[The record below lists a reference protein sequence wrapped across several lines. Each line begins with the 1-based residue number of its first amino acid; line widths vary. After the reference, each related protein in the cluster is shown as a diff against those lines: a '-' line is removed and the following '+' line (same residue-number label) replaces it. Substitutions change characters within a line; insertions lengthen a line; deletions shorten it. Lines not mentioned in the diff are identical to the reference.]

1 MFNTII
7 KTFINFVA
15 IFVLFLLG
23 FSFSF
28 FMLVQNQVPFN
39 TIGKSFAKSL
49 VMMIGE
55 FEYEG
60 IFEYFDESCDSD
72 SVGAECDYNNF
83 NFYHQT
89 MYVMFVLFAI
99 TVTIIISNMLVGLA
113 VDDIKAVQE
122 TAVLKRQALK
132 IKLALESIYKMPNR
146 WRHKWLPTKD
156 DRKSGSCE
164 IALNRNS
171 TNGFAT
177 RFQNWLDPESYI
189 SRQKVTTIKHR

>member
-1 MFNTII
+1 M
-7 KTFINFVA
+7 
-15 IFVLFLLG
+15 
-23 FSFSF
+23 
-28 FMLVQNQVPFN
+28 VQNQVPFN

-189 SRQKVTTIKHR
+189 SRQKVTTIIHR

>member
-7 KTFINFVA
+7 RTFVNFVA

-28 FMLVQNQVPFN
+28 FMLVQNQAPFN
-39 TIGKSFAKSL
+39 TVGKSFAKSL

-60 IFEYFDESCDSD
+60 IFEYFDNDYECDSED
-72 SVGAECDYNNF
+72 EGDGCQYDNI

-113 VDDIKAVQE
+113 VDDIKAVQ
-122 TAVLKRQALK
+122 V
-132 IKLALESIYKMPNR
+132 
-146 WRHKWLPTKD
+146 
-156 DRKSGSCE
+156 
-164 IALNRNS
+164 
-171 TNGFAT
+171 
-177 RFQNWLDPESYI
+177 
-189 SRQKVTTIKHR
+189 